1 MVKKVKKQSKNK
13 GKSPNSVVAST
24 KGVLH
29 SPLGKPG
36 NQAFDN
42 VVRKIK
48 SNPGAYSSSG
58 MGSRTN
64 ISDKH

>member
-1 MVKKVKKQSKNK
+1 MVAGPRNNKMKASPPAKVIAS
-13 GKSPNSVVAST
+13 GKSVI
-24 KGVLH
+24 H

-48 SNPGAYSSSG
+48 ANPGKYTSSG
-58 MGSRTN
+58 MGSHTN